1 MGDSRKRGWTQDR
14 LKGSLIEWLLDSDPS
29 VRWQVMR
36 DLLHEP
42 EDRVS
47 EVRSRV
53 SAEGWGTRIL
63 SMQSGEG
70 HWWADAD
77 AWPLQNTL
85 FALVLLKD
93 LGLHPTCAEASAAI
107 ARVRDRLIWEY
118 HEHRPF
124 FEGEVEACIN
134 GRILA
139 AGAYFGERSDRLVQ
153 FLLDGQLSDGGWNC
167 EAPPSTR
174 SSFHSTVCVLE
185 GLLEHE
191 KAFGADAAVT
201 DARKRGEE
209 YLLDRGLFRS
219 RSSGEVI
226 DPRFTGLF
234 FPPSY
239 HYDIL
244 RGLEYFRES
253 GTEPDDRMTEAANL
267 LLAKQGAD
275 GRWPLDSPRPDPIP
289 FHMED
294 PSGGESRWNTL
305 RALRVL
311 KWFTSKQ

>member
-1 MGDSRKRGWTQDR
+1 MSDFKKRDWKQDM
-14 LKGSLIEWLLDSDPS
+14 LTGPVIEWLLDSDPAI
-29 VRWQVMR
+29 RWQVMR

-42 EDRVS
+42 EDRVAA
-47 EVRSRV
+47 VRSQV
-53 SAEGWGTRIL
+53 AVEGWGQQIL
-63 SMQSGEG
+63 ARQSEEG

-93 LGLHPTCAEASAAI
+93 MGLEPQCAESGRAI
-107 ARVRDRLIWEY
+107 ALVRDQLIWEY
-118 HEHRPF
+118 HEGRAF

-139 AGAYFGERSDRLVQ
+139 AGAYYGEISERLVQ
-153 FLLDGQLSDGGWNC
+153 YLLDGQLSDGGWNC

-174 SSFHSTVCVLE
+174 ASFHSTICVLE
-185 GLLEHE
+185 GLLEYE
-191 KAFGADAAVT
+191 KAVGTDPAVAV
-201 DARKRGEE
+201 ARKRGEE
-209 YLLDRGLFRS
+209 YLLERGLFRS

-226 DPRFTGLF
+226 EPRFTCLF
-234 FPPSY
+234 YPPSY

-244 RGLEYFRES
+244 RGLEYFREA
-253 GTEPDDRMTEAANL
+253 GAEPDERMAEAVDL
-267 LLAKQGAD
+267 LIAKQGAN
-275 GRWPLDSPRPDPIP
+275 GRWPLDRPRPDHIP

-294 PSGGESRWNTL
+294 PSGKESRWNTL

-311 KWFTSKQ
+311 KWWSSY